1 MTTLHL
7 YELSEG
13 IRNLMALMEEE
24 GSGAL
29 CAALL
34 TLPEWREVE

>member
-1 MTTLHL
+1 MTTLKL

-29 CAALL
+29 TWDTALA
-34 TLPEWREVE
+34 EKWNA